1 MHHFVCWCCVCVDPG
16 VIGIHVLDHGGRI
29 PMSMEACQHGSILE
43 EVHLH
48 STEIIITSS
57 HHNTHRSTV
66 QYSTVQYSSTPVRQY
81 VDHPV
86 SFLCSIDSWSTVYFF
101 LLVRRREGEWILP
114 EVYIDT
120 P

>member
-16 VIGIHVLDHGGRI
+16 VIGIHVLDHGGRV

-48 STEIIITSS
+48 SIEIIITSS

-66 QYSTVQYSSTPVRQY
+66 QYSTVHQYTSTTVRRPSCVLPVLDR
-81 VDHPV
+81 
-86 SFLCSIDSWSTVYFF
+86 
-101 LLVRRREGEWILP
+101 LLVYSILLSTCP
-114 EVYIDT
+114 KERG
-120 P
+120 